1 MSDNRFRLPTG
12 GRIRRERPIKFTFN
26 GQVFSGFEG
35 DTLASA
41 LLANGERLTARS
53 VVGAVLV
60 IGAVVLLTV
69 SEARRDVGSLT
80 NATPGGAAHN

>member
-1 MSDNRFRLPTG
+1 
-12 GRIRRERPIKFTFN
+12 
-26 GQVFSGFEG
+26 V
-35 DTLASA
+35 ASA
-41 LLANGERLTARS
+41 FEPVVTIAVGLMFLNERLTARS